1 MTNDIVT
8 RLRKE
13 HAYSNDVGDFDI
25 AKLVNEAAD
34 EIERLRKERDVWK
47 HHANRLA
54 LWGAFSGN
62 GLAAFHEWQQYDN
75 AQRKENA
82 GEA

>member
-1 MTNDIVT
+1 MADDIVT
-8 RLRKE
+8 RLQERIPYAIHPHVLAE
-13 HAYSNDVGDFDI
+13 
-25 AKLVNEAAD
+25 AKLLSDAVK
-34 EIERLRKERDVWK
+34 EIERLRKERDTWK

-75 AQRKENA
+75 TQKGQTDEQ
-82 GEA
+82 